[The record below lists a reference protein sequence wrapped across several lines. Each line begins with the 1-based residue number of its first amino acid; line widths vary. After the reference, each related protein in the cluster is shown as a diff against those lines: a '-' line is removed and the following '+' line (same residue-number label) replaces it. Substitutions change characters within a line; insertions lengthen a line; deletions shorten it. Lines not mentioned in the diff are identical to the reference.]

1 MTTTGVELEKNDGS
15 ELFTLKVTNLTST
28 NANNVI
34 THTIVAEAG
43 AIAGESPLF
52 EKEEYE
58 LSGEIKGM
66 DATDY
71 PNSGTYGDHDYGQ
84 AEELRRATKQW
95 GDIVSNGLDTLYWD
109 GRTIGVV
116 ISELRLDQNRENDPE
131 NQYTF
136 TLALTAFDTPI
147 N

>member
-1 MTTTGVELEKNDGS
+1 MTDTGVELEKNDGS
-15 ELFTLKVTNLTST
+15 EKFTLKVNNLTSS

-43 AIAGESPLF
+43 QIAGEAPLF

-58 LSGEIKGM
+58 LSGVIKGM
-66 DATDY
+66 EASDY
-71 PNSGTYGDHDYGQ
+71 PNSGTYSDDDYGQ
-84 AEELRRATKQW
+84 VEELRRVTKEW

-131 NQYTF
+131 NQYGF
-136 TLALTAFDTPI
+136 TLSLTAFDTPI